1 MLHSKHDQLE
11 IKALG
16 KIAGI
21 DKITINK
28 QWLESDK
35 VTFFDSIFYGN
46 LLVQLT
52 RFIIFLFLSVFLF
65 IALYFLA
72 DGIINLRKR
81 RLERIRQKKIQQ
93 VFANHSLKSVGDND
107 KKEFFKRSYIMDGYK
122 FLKKL
127 QSHLEDERSLALEI
141 KRSELTAKVDNLT
154 LGLRVGTW
162 TDDPL
167 EKWMTTVVI
176 PQLISKGVV
185 SLNDNNVVH
194 VDSNF
199 KEDLELL
206 LKYLKRE

>member
-1 MLHSKHDQLE
+1 M
-11 IKALG
+11 
-16 KIAGI
+16 
-21 DKITINK
+21 
-28 QWLESDK
+28 
-35 VTFFDSIFYGN
+35 
-46 LLVQLT
+46 
-52 RFIIFLFLSVFLF
+52 
-65 IALYFLA
+65 
-72 DGIINLRKR
+72 
-81 RLERIRQKKIQQ
+81 
-93 VFANHSLKSVGDND
+93 
-107 KKEFFKRSYIMDGYK
+107 
-122 FLKKL
+122 KKL